1 MIYAYPSPSV
11 LGRNSGEEQLELTYF
26 VIGPAGRVQ
35 GEHCFSADE
44 TGVCRM
50 FSIKVVIRYLDQ
62 APGSEGWILNS
73 KYEGIYGVMVTKEAP
88 GWRGD
93 LSCVA
98 WDYEL
103 FSGGMVSRWGTRG
116 RDPW

>member
-1 MIYAYPSPSV
+1 MPIRVRAFSEGIQEKSSSNSHILSLGLLGECRV
-11 LGRNSGEEQLELTYF
+11 GALLLGR
-26 VIGPAGRVQ
+26 
-35 GEHCFSADE
+35 DE

-73 KYEGIYGVMVTKEAP
+73 KYEGIYGVMVTEEAP